1 MHVFQ
6 KCITNA
12 NANKQ
17 IMKMSKKGKS
27 WRIRDIVSLI
37 HYFPLAEVFPTNIK
51 WIHLNI
57 LSALQTAHCV
67 TENQHLIH
75 GHLFA

>member
-1 MHVFQ
+1 M
-6 KCITNA
+6 
-12 NANKQ
+12 
-17 IMKMSKKGKS
+17 
-27 WRIRDIVSLI
+27 VSLI
-37 HYFPLAEVFPTNIK
+37 HYFPLAEVFPTNMK

-57 LSALQTAHCV
+57 LSALQTVHCV